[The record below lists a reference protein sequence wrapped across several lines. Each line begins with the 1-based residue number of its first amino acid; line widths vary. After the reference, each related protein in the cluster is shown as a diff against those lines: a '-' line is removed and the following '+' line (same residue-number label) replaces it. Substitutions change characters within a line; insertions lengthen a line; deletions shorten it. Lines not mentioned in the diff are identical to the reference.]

1 MHFLQEIDF
10 SIVVCH
16 RLALERGIVPKNN
29 LNNFHVFLEKI
40 NLITTVPLFRPT
52 LFNKLLRSSISVLH
66 RNRIINNTKMDPE
79 EAAKEEAAKRD
90 HRKIGKDQEL
100 FVFIPMSPGSAFWYP
115 KGTFIYNTL
124 VNFMRQEYRK
134 RGFLE
139 VMTPNIYNVKLWEQS
154 GHWHHYADNMFK
166 FEIEKE
172 QYGLKPMN
180 CPGHV
185 LMFDH
190 KPRSYNELPIRY
202 ADFGVLH
209 RFFSSYGWAI
219 SLMFRNE
226 MSGALGGLTR
236 LRRFQQDDAHIFC
249 RSDQLADEIT
259 ACLDFLN
266 FVYVDSYL
274 GDISSWELAE
284 KELSGAL
291 ESSGHDWELNAG
303 DGAFYGPK
311 IDMQIVD
318 ALGRYW
324 QTATI
329 QLDFQQPQR
338 FDLHY
343 FDENKER
350 HRPVMIHRAILGS
363 VERLIAILA
372 ENYAG
377 KWPFWLSPR
386 QAKIICVHPNI
397 VDYATQVKEK
407 IFNSGFEIEFDE
419 DCPDTLNKRIRNAQL
434 EQFNFILV
442 VGKREKENGTVNV
455 RTRDNQVRGE
465 MKVEDLIK
473 KFAKFR
479 DTFAKDTESAEA
491 FVEENNKEE

>member
-1 MHFLQEIDF
+1 
-10 SIVVCH
+10 
-16 RLALERGIVPKNN
+16 
-29 LNNFHVFLEKI
+29 
-40 NLITTVPLFRPT
+40 
-52 LFNKLLRSSISVLH
+52 
-66 RNRIINNTKMDPE
+66 MDPE

-209 RFFSSYGWAI
+209 R
-219 SLMFRNE
+219 NE

-266 FVYVDSYL
+266 FVYVDVFGFSFKLFLSTRPEESYL

-311 IDMQIVD
+311 
-318 ALGRYW
+318 
-324 QTATI
+324 
-329 QLDFQQPQR
+329 
-338 FDLHY
+338 
-343 FDENKER
+343 
-350 HRPVMIHRAILGS
+350 IHRAILGS

>member
-1 MHFLQEIDF
+1 
-10 SIVVCH
+10 
-16 RLALERGIVPKNN
+16 
-29 LNNFHVFLEKI
+29 
-40 NLITTVPLFRPT
+40 
-52 LFNKLLRSSISVLH
+52 
-66 RNRIINNTKMDPE
+66 MDP
-79 EAAKEEAAKRD
+79 EEAAKRD

-115 KGTFIYNTL
+115 KGTHIYNTL
-124 VNFMRQEYRK
+124 VNFIRQEYRK

-209 RFFSSYGWAI
+209 R
-219 SLMFRNE
+219 NE

-266 FVYVDSYL
+266 FVYVDVFGFSFKLFLSTRPEDGYL
-274 GDISSWELAE
+274 GDLASWDLAE

-291 ESSGHDWELNAG
+291 ESSGHEWELNAG

-311 IDMQIVD
+311 IDIQIRD

-324 QTATI
+324 QCATI

-363 VERLIAILA
+363 VERMIAILA
-372 ENYAG
+372 ENFAG

-386 QAKIICVHPNI
+386 QAKIIVVHQNVI
-397 VDYATQVKEK
+397 DYAIQVKEK
-407 IFNSGFEIEFDE
+407 IFNSGFEVEFDE
-419 DCPDTLNKRIRNAQL
+419 DNPDTLNKRIRSAQL

-442 VGKREKENGTVNV
+442 VGKKEKENGTVNV

-473 KFAKFR
+473 KFGRFR

-491 FVEENNKEE
+491 FVEENE

>member
-1 MHFLQEIDF
+1 
-10 SIVVCH
+10 
-16 RLALERGIVPKNN
+16 
-29 LNNFHVFLEKI
+29 
-40 NLITTVPLFRPT
+40 
-52 LFNKLLRSSISVLH
+52 
-66 RNRIINNTKMDPE
+66 MDPE

-209 RFFSSYGWAI
+209 R
-219 SLMFRNE
+219 NE

-266 FVYVDSYL
+266 FVYVDVFGFSFKLFLSTRPEESYL